1 LELDNCIKSI
11 RLQFLFHFML
21 SRTGWMGAPKLSLST
36 GGGNPRYAIALSVVC
51 FLQMLSRLLLQHV
64 TVDNNAV

>member
-1 LELDNCIKSI
+1 
-11 RLQFLFHFML
+11 
-21 SRTGWMGAPKLSLST
+21 MGAPKLSLST